1 MNHGSSVAVEG
12 RDEREQ
18 LFAAL
23 YTIWS
28 DLKKVSLVILPRREA
43 RAVCH
48 ETRWTSSSSAA
59 VSRQQLIQ
67 CDRQVTDAN
76 ARGVIDGIGDGR
88 SGADDPDFANAFRT
102 HRIDMRG
109 ILIDPGHVDGADIGV
124 GRDVVLGEGVVHGG

>member
-18 LFAAL
+18 LLAAL
-23 YTIWS
+23 HRIWS
-28 DLKKVSLVILPRREA
+28 DLKEVSLVILPRREA

-48 ETRWTSSSSAA
+48 ETRWTSSSPAA

-76 ARGVIDGIGDGR
+76 ARGVKDGIGDGR
-88 SGADDPDFANAFRT
+88 SGADDPDFANPFRT
-102 HRIDMRG
+102 PTIDLRVN
-109 ILIDPGHVDGADIGV
+109 LH
-124 GRDVVLGEGVVHGG
+124 

>member
-48 ETRWTSSSSAA
+48 ETRWTSSSPAA

-67 CDRQVTDAN
+67 CDRQATDTN
-76 ARGVIDGIGDGR
+76 ARAVKDRIGAGR
-88 SGADDPDFANAFRT
+88 SGGAQPCFAHPICTHWLDLRVILHDTRKHARDD
-102 HRIDMRG
+102 
-109 ILIDPGHVDGADIGV
+109 
-124 GRDVVLGEGVVHGG
+124 

>member
-67 CDRQVTDAN
+67 CDRQGADAN
-76 ARGVIDGIGDGR
+76 ARGLIDGLGDGR
-88 SGADDPDFANAFRT
+88 SGGDDPAFANAFRT
-102 HRIDMRG
+102 HRIDQRA
-109 ILIDPGHVDGADIGV
+109 IHTKPGCA
-124 GRDVVLGEGVVHGG
+124 